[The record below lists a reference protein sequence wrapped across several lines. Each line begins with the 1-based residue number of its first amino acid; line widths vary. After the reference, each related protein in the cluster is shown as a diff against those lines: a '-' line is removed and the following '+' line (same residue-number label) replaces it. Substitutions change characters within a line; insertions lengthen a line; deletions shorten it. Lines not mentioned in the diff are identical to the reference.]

1 MSQSLDQLLMIGV
14 MMMMMMM
21 ERLLL
26 RIGPRKIIVMV
37 WEFKSGREDER

>member
-1 MSQSLDQLLMIGV
+1 MIGV
-14 MMMMMMM
+14 MMMMMMMMM

-26 RIGPRKIIVMV
+26 RIGPHKIIVMV